1 MQFNT
6 PIFSN
11 RAINSLGNKYD
22 QFENEFICNW
32 LYNTYL
38 GEYETT
44 LAYPTLRSNFEQN
57 YYQNLNLTD
66 ESEKLICQYFDR
78 MIHDETVHAQL
89 LLDLLKNNFNKDVLQ
104 HDLITTEKQTLDR
117 LKDYSLTQLL
127 TRYYVGECYLWTGF
141 YLIYKNCSDNQTA
154 KIFHRLV
161 VDESHHNNNI
171 FKIYQKLFNSIEL
184 EDNSYIDQVTEL
196 RCFGLGFVKNFFEL
210 SDNTSKKSR
219 WFLNLIYNHDWQRQF
234 NLIFLKKTFK
244 LYSLFNPNI
253 DLDNYCKII
262 NKDMLTIN

>member
-11 RAINSLGNKYD
+11 RAIKSLGQKYD

-44 LAYPTLRSNFEQN
+44 LVYPALRNNFEQN
-57 YYQNLNLTD
+57 YYHDLNLTH
-66 ESEKLICQYFDR
+66 ESQNLICQYFDR
-78 MIHDETVHAQL
+78 MIHDEEVHAKM
-89 LLDLLKNNFNKDVLQ
+89 LLDFLKNNFNKDVSQ
-104 HDLITTEKQTLDR
+104 HDLNSTKIQAQDR
-117 LKDYSLTQLL
+117 LKNCDLTQLL

-141 YLIYKNCSDNQTA
+141 YLIYKNCQNQQTA
-154 KIFHRLV
+154 KMFHRLV

-171 FKIYQKLFNSIEL
+171 FKIYQKLNNSIKL
-184 EDNSYIDQVTEL
+184 EDDNYVDQVTEL
-196 RCFGLGFVKNFFEL
+196 RYFGLGFIKNFFEL
-210 SDNTSKKSR
+210 NDDTSKKSK
-219 WFLNLIYNHDWQRQF
+219 WFLNLIYDHDWQRQF

-244 LYSLFNPNI
+244 LYSLFNPKS
-253 DLDNYCKII
+253 DLDSYCRII
-262 NKDMLTIN
+262 NKHVLTIN